1 MAVVQC
7 PNGHSYDNSRH
18 ARCPYCT
25 GSQTIGITVPLD
37 VPGPGSMSGSAG
49 VSGAGVGV
57 SFPKT
62 MPIQQTMPMA
72 SATDVGVTEPYQNVT
87 KALEINNEGVSAV
100 VGWLVCIKGKKKG
113 KDFRIHGQRNFLGR
127 ASSNDICIDFDDS
140 VSSVD
145 NVIISYN
152 EKNNKFYVQ
161 IGEHQKNNV
170 YLNDEMLLAPMELKE
185 NDVLE
190 MGDTKLMFRPFCN
203 DSFRWE

>member
-25 GSQTIGITVPLD
+25 GSQTIGVTVPLGVQETD
-37 VPGPGSMSGSAG
+37 GTGGGPQNGG
-49 VSGAGVGV
+49 VNGG
-57 SFPKT
+57 FPRT
-62 MPIQQTMPMA
+62 MPVQGQMPA
-72 SATDVGVTEPYQNVT
+72 PGGVGVTEPYQNVT
-87 KALEINNEGVSAV
+87 KALEINEEGVSAV
-100 VGWLVCIKGKKKG
+100 VGWLVCIEGKKKG

-127 ASSNDICIDFDDS
+127 AGSNDICIDFDDS
-140 VSSVD
+140 VSAVD

-152 EKNNKFYVQ
+152 DKNNKFYIQ

-185 NDVLE
+185 NDVIE
-190 MGDTKLMFRPFCN
+190 MGETKLMFRPFCN
-203 DSFRWE
+203 ETFRWE